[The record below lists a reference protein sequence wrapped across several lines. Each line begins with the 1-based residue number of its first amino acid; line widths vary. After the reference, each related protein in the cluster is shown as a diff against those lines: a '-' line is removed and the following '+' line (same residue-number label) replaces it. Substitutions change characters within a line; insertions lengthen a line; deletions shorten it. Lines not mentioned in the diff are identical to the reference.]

1 MVYKKDPV
9 FRKKIAEIVL
19 LLVIPYFSI
28 YIGDRKDKESLI
40 FQTEIENNKYYELEL
55 LSMLEISDK
64 IKGEVILQGIIKD
77 HRLKC
82 LNINCNLRLK

>member
-28 YIGDRKDKESLI
+28 YISDRKDKESLI
-40 FQTEIENNKYYELEL
+40 FQTEIENIKYYELEL
-55 LSMLEISDK
+55 LSKLEISDK
-64 IKGEVILQGIIKD
+64 RKGEVILQGIIKD